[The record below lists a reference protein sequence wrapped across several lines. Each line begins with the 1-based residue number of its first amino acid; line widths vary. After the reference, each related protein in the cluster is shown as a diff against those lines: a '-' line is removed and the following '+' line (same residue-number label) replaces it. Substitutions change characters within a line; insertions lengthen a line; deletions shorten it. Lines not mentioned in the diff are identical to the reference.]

1 MTAVTND
8 FKDGVSFEDQSSDI
22 GSFSLLGGRYLL
34 AATATWNAGSLALQM
49 LMPDGSTYIG
59 ITNGS
64 LSADGTL
71 SLDLPA
77 GSYRLAVTSATGAQG
92 SLSRV
97 PFRAS

>member
-1 MTAVTND
+1 MTSVTND
-8 FKDGVSFEDQSSDI
+8 YRDGISFEDQSADI
-22 GSFSLLGGRYLL
+22 GPFQLLGGKYLL
-34 AATATWNAGSLALQM
+34 AATASWNAGSLALQA
-49 LMPDGSTYIG
+49 LMPDASSYVA

-77 GSYRLAVTSATGAQG
+77 GSYRLAVTSATAAQG
-92 SLSRV
+92 SLSRI